1 MVKSANH
8 GRVKVAEL
16 ILVVANILLVAV
28 WYLQWKRNLVSI
40 FSKGRA
46 RSRTIIATSLTII

>member
-8 GRVKVAEL
+8 GRIEVAEL

-28 WYLQWKRNLVSI
+28 WYLQRKRNLVSI